1 MTKGVAQHFCCENGI
16 TYFRGGNGEN
26 VAWGGRLT
34 GYVSLLQRGKG
45 FLSWSGTWSWQ
56 AAGLE
61 RFLSVGGR
69 RGRWWGDAVY
79 MHVKEM
85 ETMLLLWFL
94 VWVTSE
100 HSRQECRDGAT
111 GCWKSAIV
119 KD

>member
-1 MTKGVAQHFCCENGI
+1 MVKTL
-16 TYFRGGNGEN
+16 RGEAG
-26 VAWGGRLT
+26 LQ
-34 GYVSLLQRGKG
+34 VSLLQRGKG

-85 ETMLLLWFL
+85 ETMLLLRFL

-100 HSRQECRDGAT
+100 HSRQEWRDGVT
-111 GCWKSAIV
+111 GCWQSAIV
-119 KD
+119 KDSKLARPPVRVPGHGNRTR